1 MFIHVNHEVNKI
13 FIDSTLLDLQTTIK
27 FYYFTME
34 LVMKIIIKS
43 SLIALLLP
51 LSQFTLAGTFLDSAS
66 VVSVDK
72 VYKQVRVE
80 EPYKECYI
88 KETIQNSGDGS
99 ATNEI
104 IGGVIGG
111 AIGNQFGEGS
121 GKDVMTLAGILMGA
135 SIANDA
141 EKAAGN
147 GKQTIISQEV
157 CENKVRQKIE
167 KRLSHYKVTVE
178 YNGREVSFSTKRRP
192 FDDVIKIEVTVD
204 GLEN

>member
-1 MFIHVNHEVNKI
+1 
-13 FIDSTLLDLQTTIK
+13 
-27 FYYFTME
+27 
-34 LVMKIIIKS
+34 MKIILKS
-43 SLIALLLP
+43 SFIVFLLS
-51 LSQFTLAGTFLDSAS
+51 LSNIIKAGTFIDTAS

-111 AIGNQFGEGS
+111 AIGNQFGDGD
-121 GKDVMTLAGILMGA
+121 GKDIMTLAGILMGA

-141 EKAAGN
+141 EKAAAN
-147 GKQTIISQEV
+147 GTQKVISQEV

-167 KRLSHYKVTVE
+167 KRLSHYKVTVD
-178 YNGREVSFSTKRRP
+178 YNGSEVSFSTKRRP

-204 GLEN
+204 GVEN

>member
-1 MFIHVNHEVNKI
+1 
-13 FIDSTLLDLQTTIK
+13 
-27 FYYFTME
+27 
-34 LVMKIIIKS
+34 MKIILKGS
-43 SLIALLLP
+43 FFALLFSF
-51 LSQFTLAGTFLDSAS
+51 SQMSIAGTFIDTAS

-88 KETIQNSGDGS
+88 KETVQNNGDGS

-111 AIGNQFGEGS
+111 AIGNQFGDGD
-121 GKDVMTLAGILMGA
+121 GKDIMTLAGILLG
-135 SIANDA
+135 SSLANDA
-141 EKAAGN
+141 EKAASN
-147 GKQTIISQEV
+147 GTQKVISQEV

-167 KRLSHYKVTVE
+167 KRLSHYKVTVD
-178 YNGREVSFSTKRRP
+178 YNGSEVSFSTKRRP
-192 FDDVIKIEVTVD
+192 FDDLIKIEVTVD

>member
-1 MFIHVNHEVNKI
+1 
-13 FIDSTLLDLQTTIK
+13 
-27 FYYFTME
+27 ME
-34 LVMKIIIKS
+34 LVIKIIIKS
-43 SLIALLLP
+43 SLIALLLS
-51 LSQFTLAGTFLDSAS
+51 LSQFTLAGTFLDSAA
-66 VVSVDK
+66 VLSVDK

-111 AIGNQFGEGS
+111 AIGNQFGDGS

-167 KRLSHYKVTVE
+167 KRLSHYKVTVD

>member
-1 MFIHVNHEVNKI
+1 
-13 FIDSTLLDLQTTIK
+13 
-27 FYYFTME
+27 ME
-34 LVMKIIIKS
+34 SIMKIIFKS
-43 SLIALLLP
+43 SILALLFSF
-51 LSQFTLAGTFLDSAS
+51 SQMSIAGTFIDTAS

-88 KETIQNSGDGS
+88 KETVQNNGDGS

-111 AIGNQFGEGS
+111 AIGNQFGDGD
-121 GKDVMTLAGILMGA
+121 GKDIMTLAGILMGA

-141 EKAAGN
+141 EKAAAKGT
-147 GKQTIISQEV
+147 QTVVSQEV

-167 KRLSHYKVTVE
+167 KRLSHYKVTVD
-178 YNGREVSFSTKRRP
+178 YNGSEVSFSTKRRP

-204 GLEN
+204 GLDN

>member
-1 MFIHVNHEVNKI
+1 
-13 FIDSTLLDLQTTIK
+13 
-27 FYYFTME
+27 
-34 LVMKIIIKS
+34 MKIIFKISILVLLFS
-43 SLIALLLP
+43 S
-51 LSQFTLAGTFLDSAS
+51 SQMSTAGTFIDTAS

-88 KETIQNSGDGS
+88 KETVQKNGDGS

-111 AIGNQFGEGS
+111 AIGNQFGDGD
-121 GKDVMTLAGILMGA
+121 GKDIMTLAGILMGA

-147 GKQTIISQEV
+147 GTQKVVSQEV

-167 KRLSHYKVTVE
+167 KRLSHYKVTVD
-178 YNGREVSFSTKRRP
+178 YNGSEVSFQQKE
-192 FDDVIKIEVTVD
+192 DH
-204 GLEN
+204 LMM

>member
-1 MFIHVNHEVNKI
+1 
-13 FIDSTLLDLQTTIK
+13 
-27 FYYFTME
+27 
-34 LVMKIIIKS
+34 MKIILKGS
-43 SLIALLLP
+43 FFALLFSF
-51 LSQFTLAGTFLDSAS
+51 SQMSIAGTFIDTAS

-88 KETIQNSGDGS
+88 KETVQNNGDGS

-111 AIGNQFGEGS
+111 AIGNQFGDGD
-121 GKDVMTLAGILMGA
+121 GKDIMTLAGILLG
-135 SIANDA
+135 SSLANDA
-141 EKAAGN
+141 EKAASN
-147 GKQTIISQEV
+147 GTQKVISQEV

-167 KRLSHYKVTVE
+167 KRLSHYKVTVD
-178 YNGREVSFSTKRRP
+178 YNGSEVSFSTKRRP

-204 GLEN
+204 GLDN

>member
-1 MFIHVNHEVNKI
+1 
-13 FIDSTLLDLQTTIK
+13 
-27 FYYFTME
+27 
-34 LVMKIIIKS
+34 MKIIIKS
-43 SLIALLLP
+43 SLIALLLS
-51 LSQFTLAGTFLDSAS
+51 LAQFTLAGTFLDSAS
-66 VVSVDK
+66 VLSVDK

>member
-1 MFIHVNHEVNKI
+1 MKTLKSLLVFFFVSLTHVSNAGSFI
-13 FIDSTLLDLQTTIK
+13 
-27 FYYFTME
+27 
-34 LVMKIIIKS
+34 
-43 SLIALLLP
+43 
-51 LSQFTLAGTFLDSAS
+51 DSAS
-66 VVSVDK
+66 VLSVDK

-80 EPYKECYI
+80 EPFKECYI
-88 KETIQNSGDGS
+88 KETVQNNGDGS

-111 AIGNQFGEGS
+111 AIGNKLGKGD

-147 GKQTIISQEV
+147 GKQTIVSQEV

-167 KRLSHYKVTVE
+167 KRLSHYKVTVD
-178 YNGREVSFSTKRRP
+178 YNGTEVSYSSKRRP
-192 FDDVIKIEVTVD
+192 YDDIIKVEVTVD
-204 GLEN
+204 GLD